1 MASLTEYSLRHS
13 VITSQQLCDGEDGEL
28 HGGGMVGGG
37 LLLQGDEEL
46 LSERERGLSV
56 QH

>member
-1 MASLTEYSLRHS
+1 ML
-13 VITSQQLCDGEDGEL
+13 TSQQLCDGEDGEL

-46 LSERERGLSV
+46 LSEREQGLRASTV
-56 QH
+56 WGSLK